1 MIKINGYAIDAALSE
16 DHDHEA
22 EVTEFPVEQGGNI
35 TDHVR
40 IKPIQ
45 VTIKGVVSDTPIGAV
60 AAIRDAANVTIGD
73 GDVGDAV
80 LPSVEA
86 LAFLRATFEA
96 GKEITIET
104 SIKTYDDMIMERLS
118 IPQSAETGE
127 ALMFTATFKQ
137 IIIEANKRVV
147 IRAVPIGQPK
157 RARGNADGKP
167 AGWVGTDSKGRDI
180 TVNKLGPGV
189 EPKYTRADGT
199 EVSADEARDAA
210 KKNDAVLIKY
220 DENGNAIPVDS
231 RDYQPY
237 TPKQKKP
244 YWAPN
249 PRAARDF

>member
-1 MIKINGYAIDAALSE
+1 MIKINGYPIDAALSE

-22 EVTEFPVEQGGNI
+22 DVTEFPVEQGGNV

-40 IKPIQ
+40 IKPAQ
-45 VTIKGVVSDTPIGAV
+45 VTIKGVVSDTPIGAI
-60 AAIRDAANVTIGD
+60 ATIRDASNVTLGD
-73 GDVGDAV
+73 GDVGNAV
-80 LPSVEA
+80 LPSDEA
-86 LAFLRATFEA
+86 RAFLVATFEA
-96 GKEITIET
+96 GEEITIET
-104 SIKTYDDMIMERLS
+104 SRKTYENMIMEKLS
-118 IPQSAETGE
+118 IPEGGDVGE
-127 ALMFTATFKQ
+127 ALMFTASFKQ
-137 IIIEANKRVV
+137 IIIEINKRVV

-157 RARGNADGKP
+157 RSRGNADGKP
-167 AGWVGTDSKGRDI
+167 AGWIGTDSKGRDV

-189 EPKYTRADGT
+189 EPKYTRADGS

-210 KKNDAVLIKY
+210 KKNDAVLVKY
-220 DENGNAIPVDS
+220 DKDGNAIPVDS